1 MDSTQS
7 FAGLGVSD
15 SIIRALSQLGI
26 ETPSEIQ
33 AAAIPEALEGKDV
46 CGKASTGS
54 GKTFAFGIPLVQLAK
69 RSKPL
74 APNALVLVPT
84 RELALQVRNVLFSLS
99 QTDPAKK
106 VWIEAFYGGVPIDRQ
121 IRALRK
127 GVSIVVATPGR
138 LLDLIGRGAMYMN
151 SLERIVLDEA
161 DLMAD
166 MGFLPDVE
174 EILSH
179 VGNDH
184 QTMLFSATLDGY
196 VDVLRKRH
204 MNNPVTHEVAQNDD
218 RTELMS
224 HHFLYVDSRSKN
236 ALLSKVTKGAERSLV
251 FVRTRDSAEVVAQTL
266 YEDGADAE
274 LLTGAIKQSARERV
288 LRRFAQ
294 GKTQV
299 LVATDVAARGLD
311 ISGLDLVVHYDM
323 PDDEKAFVHRSG
335 RTARAGK
342 TGVVVTFVQGNQV
355 RSLLRIQELLGLSQ
369 PILKVDLND
378 PALAGI
384 AQGEQPNAQEY
395 KVHTQDRSRST
406 SSSGS
411 RWSSQKRSTSSGSS
425 RSGGGYASRGRQ
437 SFDGATQ
444 SKRRSSY

>member
-1 MDSTQS
+1 MEKTVT
-7 FAGLGVSD
+7 FADLGVSEP
-15 SIIRALSQLGI
+15 IIHALSQLGI

-33 AAAIPEALEGKDV
+33 AAAIPEALQGKDV

-74 APNALVLVPT
+74 APGALVLVPT
-84 RELALQVRNVLFSLS
+84 RELALQVRNVLFSLA
-99 QTDPAKK
+99 QTDPSKK

-127 GVSIVVATPGR
+127 GVSVVVATPGR

-179 VGNDH
+179 VGGDH

-204 MNNPVTHEVAQNDD
+204 MKNPVTHEVAPRED
-218 RTELMS
+218 RSELMS
-224 HHFLYVDSRSKN
+224 HHFFYVDARDKN
-236 ALLSKVTKGAERSLV
+236 ALLSKVTHGAERSLV
-251 FVRTRDSAEVVAQTL
+251 FVRTRDSAEEVAQLL
-266 YEDGADAE
+266 YEEGADAE
-274 LLTGAIKQSARERV
+274 LLTGAIRQSGRERV

-342 TGVVVTFVQGNQV
+342 AGVVVTFVQGNQV
-355 RSLLRIQELLGLSQ
+355 RTLIKLQESLGLSQ
-369 PILKVDLND
+369 PILKVNVDD
-378 PALAGI
+378 PALKGI
-384 AQGEQPNAQEY
+384 AQGEQPVAEEY
-395 KVHTQDRSRST
+395 KVHSQDRTRST
-406 SSSGS
+406 SSS
-411 RWSSQKRSTSSGSS
+411 RWSSQRRNSGGYSGS
-425 RSGGGYASRGRQ
+425 RSNGYSSRGR
-437 SFDGATQ
+437 SG
-444 SKRRSSY
+444 SREGSVPSRRRSY